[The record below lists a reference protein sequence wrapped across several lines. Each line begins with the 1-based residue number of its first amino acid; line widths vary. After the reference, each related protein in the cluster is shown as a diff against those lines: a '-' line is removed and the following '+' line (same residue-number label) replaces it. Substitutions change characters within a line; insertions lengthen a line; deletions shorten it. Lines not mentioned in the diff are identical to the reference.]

1 MKIAIIDY
9 GLANIRS
16 VINAFEFFDVEL
28 YLARCGEQLVEADK
42 IVLPG
47 VGSFDAGMQGLKERG
62 HVEALNH
69 YVLSRNI
76 PYLGICLGFQFIF
89 ENSEEGVESGLGWI
103 KGKIHCFDKNKI
115 KVPHMGWNEV
125 VISGSSKI
133 FNELMSPFDMY
144 FVHSYYAPY
153 KGDAKTYCVGY
164 CEYGQKYVA
173 AVEKDHIFGVQF
185 HPEKS
190 QLGGMKIL
198 ENFLN
203 YGQDKA

>member
-1 MKIAIIDY
+1 MKVAIVDY

-16 VINAFEFFDVEL
+16 IINAFECFDVEL
-28 YLARCGEQLVEADK
+28 YLAERGEQLAEADK

-47 VGSFDAGMQGLKERG
+47 VGSFDAGMKGLKARG
-62 HVEALNH
+62 HVEALH
-69 YVLSRNI
+69 HHVMAKKI

-89 ENSEEGVESGLGWI
+89 ESSAEGIEKGLGWI
-103 KGKIHCFDKNKI
+103 KGNIHCFDKNKI

-125 VISGSSKI
+125 VITNSSDI
-133 FNELMSPFDMY
+133 FNELLPPLDVY

-153 KGDAKTYCVGY
+153 EGEAKTYAAGY

-173 AVEKDHIFGVQF
+173 AVEKNNIFGVQF

-198 ENFLN
+198 ENFLE
-203 YGQDKA
+203 YDRDKA